1 MIPYGRQ
8 SVDAADI
15 EAVVAVLQSDGVPQG
30 AAIESFERADIDAV
44 VAVLQSDW
52 LTQGPT
58 IERFE
63 RAMAERCQADF
74 AVAVCNAT
82 AALHIACVAAGL
94 GPGDRLWTT
103 PNTFLASANCGRYCG
118 ADVDFVDIDPLT
130 WNLDAE
136 VLASK
141 LEAAEQQGTLPK
153 VLVAVAFAGQSCDM
167 RRIAEL
173 AERYNFTVIEDAS
186 HAVGASYAGRPV
198 GCGEFAAMTVF
209 SFHPV
214 KIITS
219 AEGGMVLTNRADLAE
234 RLQRLRCHG
243 MTRDPAQMIGPTHGP
258 WYYQQ
263 VELGFNYRITDL
275 QAALGLS
282 QMSRLDAF
290 VARRR
295 ELAARYERLLA
306 YLPVTLPSAQAEAES
321 AWHLYVIRLQTER
334 IGRSHREVF
343 EGLRAA
349 GIGVNLHYIPLHLQ
363 PYYRDLGFAEG
374 DFPEAERYYAEAIS
388 LPMFPLLSAEQ
399 QDHVVEQ
406 LRRLTE

>member
-8 SVDAADI
+8 SVDQ
-15 EAVVAVLQSDGVPQG
+15 V
-30 AAIESFERADIDAV
+30 DIDAV

-63 RAMAERCQADF
+63 QAMVERCQADF

-82 AALHIACVAAGL
+82 AALHIACLAAGL

-118 ADVDFVDIDPLT
+118 AEVDFVDIDPLT
-130 WNLDAE
+130 WNLDAYA
-136 VLASK
+136 LKAK
-141 LEAAEQQGTLPK
+141 LEAAEDNGTLPK

-167 RRIAEL
+167 RMLAEL
-173 AERYNFTVIEDAS
+173 AERYGFMIIEDAS

-198 GCGEFAAMTVF
+198 GCGDFAAMTVF

-219 AEGGMVLTNRADLAE
+219 AEGGMVLTNRRDLAE
-234 RLQRLRCHG
+234 RLQRLRSHG
-243 MTRDPAQMIGPTHGP
+243 MTRDPAQMTEPSHGP

-282 QMSRLDAF
+282 QLNKLDDF
-290 VARRR
+290 IERRR
-295 ELAARYERLLA
+295 ELVARYNRLLA
-306 YLPVTLPSAQAEAES
+306 YLPLTLPSTQPEAES
-321 AWHLYVIRLQTER
+321 AWHLYVVRLQLDR
-334 IGRSHREVF
+334 INLSHRQVF

-349 GIGVNLHYIPLHLQ
+349 GIGVNLHYIPVHLQ

-388 LPMFPLLSAEQ
+388 LPLFPLLSDEQ
-399 QDHVVEQ
+399 QDYVVEQ

>member
-8 SVDAADI
+8 SLD
-15 EAVVAVLQSDGVPQG
+15 Q
-30 AAIESFERADIDAV
+30 ADIDAV

-63 RAMAERCQADF
+63 QAIAERCQADF

-82 AALHIACVAAGL
+82 AALHIACLAAGL
-94 GPGDRLWTT
+94 AAGDRLWTT

-118 ADVDFVDIDPLT
+118 AEVDFVDIDPLT
-130 WNLDAE
+130 WNLDTFALE
-136 VLASK
+136 SK
-141 LEAAEQQGTLPK
+141 LEAAERDGTLPK
-153 VLVAVAFAGQSCDM
+153 VLVAVAFSGQSCDM
-167 RRIAEL
+167 RKIAEL
-173 AERYNFTVIEDAS
+173 AERYGFTVIEDAS

-198 GCGEFAAMTVF
+198 GCCEFAAMTVF

-219 AEGGMVLTNRADLAE
+219 AEGGMILTNRVDLAE
-234 RLQRLRCHG
+234 RLQRLRSHG
-243 MTRDPAQMIGPTHGP
+243 MTRDPQQMTEPSHGP

-282 QMSRLDAF
+282 QLNKLDDF
-290 VARRR
+290 IERRR
-295 ELAARYERLLA
+295 ELAARYHRLLA
-306 YLPVTLPSAQAEAES
+306 YLPLTLPSAQPEAGS
-321 AWHLYVIRLQTER
+321 AWHLYVVRLQTDR
-334 IGRSHREVF
+334 INLSHRQVF

-349 GIGVNLHYIPLHLQ
+349 GVGVNLHYIPVHLQ

-374 DFPEAERYYAEAIS
+374 DFPQAERYYAEAIS
-388 LPMFPLLSAEQ
+388 LPMFPLLSDEQ
-399 QDHVVEQ
+399 QDYVIEQ
-406 LRRLTE
+406 LRRLTLEE

>member
-8 SVDAADI
+8 SLDQADI
-15 EAVVAVLQSDGVPQG
+15 N
-30 AAIESFERADIDAV
+30 AV

-63 RAMAERCQADF
+63 QSMAARCQADY

-82 AALHIACVAAGL
+82 AALHIACLAAGL
-94 GPGDRLWTT
+94 GPGDRLWTS

-118 ADVDFVDIDPLT
+118 AQVDFVDIDPLT
-130 WNLDAE
+130 WNLDAYT
-136 VLASK
+136 LASK
-141 LEAAEQQGTLPK
+141 LEAAERDGTLPK
-153 VLVAVAFAGQSCDM
+153 VLVAVAFSGQSCNM
-167 RRIAEL
+167 RMIAEL
-173 AERYNFTVIEDAS
+173 AERYGFTVIEDAS

-219 AEGGMVLTNRADLAE
+219 AEGGMVLTNRPELAE
-234 RLQRLRCHG
+234 RLQRLRSHG
-243 MTRDPAQMIGPTHGP
+243 MTRDPAQMTEPSHGP

-282 QMSRLDAF
+282 QLNKLDGF
-290 VARRR
+290 IERRR
-295 ELAARYERLLA
+295 ELAARYDRLLA
-306 YLPVTLPSAQAEAES
+306 YLPLTLPSPQLEAES
-321 AWHLYVIRLQTER
+321 AWHLYVVRLQTDR
-334 IGRSHREVF
+334 IHLNHRQVF

-349 GIGVNLHYIPLHLQ
+349 GVGVNLHYIPLHLQ

-374 DFPEAERYYAEAIS
+374 DFPQAERYYAEAIS
-388 LPMFPLLSAEQ
+388 LPLFPLLRDEQ
-399 QDHVVEQ
+399 QDYVVEQ

>member
-8 SVDAADI
+8 SLD
-15 EAVVAVLQSDGVPQG
+15 Q
-30 AAIESFERADIDAV
+30 ADIDAV

-63 RAMAERCQADF
+63 QAMAERCQADY

-82 AALHIACVAAGL
+82 AALHIACLAVGL

-118 ADVDFVDIDPLT
+118 AEVDFVDIDPLT
-130 WNLDAE
+130 WNLDAYA
-136 VLASK
+136 LKAK
-141 LEAAEQQGTLPK
+141 LETAEDNGTLPK
-153 VLVAVAFAGQSCDM
+153 VLVAVAFSGQSCDLRM
-167 RRIAEL
+167 IAGL
-173 AERYNFTVIEDAS
+173 AERYGFTVIEDAS

-219 AEGGMVLTNRADLAE
+219 AEGGMVLTNRRDLAE
-234 RLQRLRCHG
+234 RLQRLRSHG
-243 MTRDPAQMIGPTHGP
+243 MTRDPEQMTEASHGP

-282 QMSRLDAF
+282 QLNKLDDF
-290 VARRR
+290 IERRR
-295 ELAARYERLLA
+295 ELAARYDRLLA
-306 YLPVTLPSAQAEAES
+306 YLPLTLPSAQPEAES
-321 AWHLYVIRLQTER
+321 AWHLYVVRLQLDR
-334 IGRSHREVF
+334 INLSHRQVF

-349 GIGVNLHYIPLHLQ
+349 GVGVNLHYIPVHLQ

-374 DFPEAERYYAEAIS
+374 DFPQAERYYAEAIS
-388 LPMFPLLSAEQ
+388 LPLFPLLSDEQ
-399 QDHVVEQ
+399 QDYVVEQ

>member
-8 SVDAADI
+8 SLD
-15 EAVVAVLQSDGVPQG
+15 Q
-30 AAIESFERADIDAV
+30 ADIDAV

-63 RAMAERCQADF
+63 QAMAERCQADF

-82 AALHIACVAAGL
+82 AALHIACLAAGL
-94 GPGDRLWTT
+94 AAGDRLWTT

-118 ADVDFVDIDPLT
+118 AEVDFVDIDPLT
-130 WNLDAE
+130 WNLDTFALE
-136 VLASK
+136 SK
-141 LEAAEQQGTLPK
+141 LEAAERDGTLPK
-153 VLVAVAFAGQSCDM
+153 VLVAVAFSGQSCDM
-167 RRIAEL
+167 RKIAEL
-173 AERYNFTVIEDAS
+173 AERYGFTVIEDAS

-198 GCGEFAAMTVF
+198 GCCEFAAMTVF

-219 AEGGMVLTNRADLAE
+219 AEGGMILTNRVDLAE
-234 RLQRLRCHG
+234 RLQRLRSHG
-243 MTRDPAQMIGPTHGP
+243 MTRDPQQMTEPSHGP

-282 QMSRLDAF
+282 QLNKLDDF
-290 VARRR
+290 IERRR
-295 ELAARYERLLA
+295 ELAARYDRLLA
-306 YLPVTLPSAQAEAES
+306 YLPLTLPSAQPEAGS
-321 AWHLYVIRLQTER
+321 AWHLYVVRLQTDR
-334 IGRSHREVF
+334 INLSHRQVF
-343 EGLRAA
+343 EDLRAA
-349 GIGVNLHYIPLHLQ
+349 GVGVNLHYIPVHLQ

-374 DFPEAERYYAEAIS
+374 DFPQAERYYAEAIS
-388 LPMFPLLSAEQ
+388 LPMFPLLSDEQ
-399 QDHVVEQ
+399 QDYVIEQ
-406 LRRLTE
+406 LRRLTLEE

>member
-8 SVDAADI
+8 SVD
-15 EAVVAVLQSDGVPQG
+15 Q
-30 AAIESFERADIDAV
+30 ADIDAV
-44 VAVLQSDW
+44 VEVLRSDW

-63 RAMAERCQADF
+63 QAVAERCQADF
-74 AVAVCNAT
+74 AVAVSNAT

-118 ADVDFVDIDPLT
+118 AEVDFVDIDPLT

-136 VLASK
+136 VLAAK
-141 LEAAEQQGTLPK
+141 LDDAERTGTLPK
-153 VLVAVAFAGQSCDM
+153 VLVAVAFSGQSCDM
-167 RRIAEL
+167 RRIAGL
-173 AERYNFTVIEDAS
+173 AERYGFTVIEDAS

-219 AEGGMVLTNRADLAE
+219 AEGGMVLTNCRELAE
-234 RLQRLRCHG
+234 RLQRLRSHG
-243 MTRDPAQMIGPTHGP
+243 MTRDPQQMTEPSHGP

-282 QMSRLDAF
+282 QLARLDAF

-295 ELAARYERLLA
+295 ELAARYDRLLA
-306 YLPVTLPSAQAEAES
+306 YLPLTLPSAQAEAES
-321 AWHLYVIRLQTER
+321 AWHLYVVRLQTER

-349 GIGVNLHYIPLHLQ
+349 GIGANLHYIPVHLQ
-363 PYYRDLGFAEG
+363 PYYRELGFAEG
-374 DFPEAERYYAEAIS
+374 DFPEAERYYTEAIS
-388 LPMFPLLSAEQ
+388 LPMFPLLTEAQ

>member
-8 SVDAADI
+8 SLD
-15 EAVVAVLQSDGVPQG
+15 Q
-30 AAIESFERADIDAV
+30 ADIDAV

-63 RAMAERCQADF
+63 QAMAERCQADF

-82 AALHIACVAAGL
+82 AALHIACLAAGL

-118 ADVDFVDIDPLT
+118 AEVGFVDIDPLT
-130 WNLDAE
+130 WNLDAHA
-136 VLASK
+136 LASK
-141 LEAAEQQGTLPK
+141 LEAAERDGTLPK
-153 VLVAVAFAGQSCDM
+153 VLVAVAFSGQSCDM
-167 RRIAEL
+167 RTIAGL
-173 AERYNFTVIEDAS
+173 AKRYGVTVIEDAS

-219 AEGGMVLTNRADLAE
+219 AEGGMVLTNRPELAE
-234 RLQRLRCHG
+234 RLQRLRSHG
-243 MTRDPAQMIGPTHGP
+243 MTRDPHQMTEPSHGP

-282 QMSRLDAF
+282 QLNKLDGF
-290 VARRR
+290 IARRR
-295 ELAARYERLLA
+295 ELVARYERLLA
-306 YLPVTLPSAQAEAES
+306 YLPLTLPGAQAEAES
-321 AWHLYVIRLQTER
+321 AWHLYVVRLHTDR
-334 IGRSHREVF
+334 IKLSHRQVF
-343 EGLRAA
+343 EGLRTA
-349 GIGVNLHYIPLHLQ
+349 GVGVNLHYIPVHLQ

-374 DFPEAERYYAEAIS
+374 DFPQAERYYAEAIS
-388 LPMFPLLSAEQ
+388 LPMFPLLSDEQ
-399 QDHVVEQ
+399 QDYVVAQ
-406 LRRLTE
+406 LRGLLLEA

>member
-8 SVDAADI
+8 SLD
-15 EAVVAVLQSDGVPQG
+15 Q
-30 AAIESFERADIDAV
+30 ADIDAV

-63 RAMAERCQADF
+63 QAMAERCQADF

-82 AALHIACVAAGL
+82 AALHIACLAAGL
-94 GPGDRLWTT
+94 AAGDRLWTT

-118 ADVDFVDIDPLT
+118 AEVDFVDIDPLT
-130 WNLDAE
+130 WNLDTFALE
-136 VLASK
+136 SK
-141 LEAAEQQGTLPK
+141 LEAAERDGTLPK
-153 VLVAVAFAGQSCDM
+153 VLVAVAFSGQSCDM
-167 RRIAEL
+167 RKIAEL
-173 AERYNFTVIEDAS
+173 AERYGFTVIEDAS

-198 GCGEFAAMTVF
+198 GCCEFAAMTVF

-219 AEGGMVLTNRADLAE
+219 AEGGMILTNRVDLAE
-234 RLQRLRCHG
+234 RLQRLRSHG
-243 MTRDPAQMIGPTHGP
+243 MTRDPQQMTEPSHGP

-282 QMSRLDAF
+282 QLNKLDDF
-290 VARRR
+290 IERRR
-295 ELAARYERLLA
+295 ELAARYDRLLA
-306 YLPVTLPSAQAEAES
+306 YLPLTLPSAQPEAGS
-321 AWHLYVIRLQTER
+321 AWHLYVVRLQTDR
-334 IGRSHREVF
+334 INLSHRQVF

-349 GIGVNLHYIPLHLQ
+349 GVGVNLHYIPVHLQ

-374 DFPEAERYYAEAIS
+374 DFPQAERYYAEAIS
-388 LPMFPLLSAEQ
+388 LPMFPLLSDEQ
-399 QDHVVEQ
+399 QDYVIEQ
-406 LRRLTE
+406 LRRLTLEE